1 MSVAEQKIRVLIV
14 EDSVVVR
21 ELLVRILESDP
32 AICVAGCA
40 RDGAEAVAK
49 LAETKPDVVTM
60 DIHMPRMD
68 GIEAT
73 RKIMETHPVPIIIVS
88 ASCDPNDVTQSFRAL
103 EAGAVALIEK
113 PPGVGA
119 PGHGDAARKLVETV
133 KAMAEVRVVK
143 RWTRERMAARPAPAR
158 RVEAVD
164 IELVAIGA
172 STGGPPALHTILAA
186 LPKPFPVPIVIVS
199 ASCDPD
205 DVTQSF
211 RALDAGAVA
220 LLEKPPGP
228 GAPGHEAAA
237 RKLIEMVKAMSQ
249 VRVLK
254 RWPRARMAARP
265 APARHVEPA
274 ADIELVAIGAS
285 TGGPPVLQ
293 TILTALPKPF
303 PVPIV
308 IVQHIAGGFV
318 QGLADWLAQTTGMT
332 VRLASEGELARP
344 GHVYLASDGCHM
356 RFVKRGRISC
366 ADDEPENGLRPAVS
380 CLFRSLAEVYGKRAV
395 GVLLTGMGRD
405 GAAELK
411 LMRDAGAVTIA
422 QDKASAVVNG
432 MPGAAVELDAA
443 AHVCAPA
450 EIAALLRE
458 LTMKPRP
465 IA

>member
-119 PGHGDAARKLVETV
+119 PGHGDAARKLIETV

-186 LPKPFPVPIVIVS
+186 LPKPFPVPIVIV
-199 ASCDPD
+199 
-205 DVTQSF
+205 
-211 RALDAGAVA
+211 
-220 LLEKPPGP
+220 
-228 GAPGHEAAA
+228 
-237 RKLIEMVKAMSQ
+237 
-249 VRVLK
+249 
-254 RWPRARMAARP
+254 
-265 APARHVEPA
+265 
-274 ADIELVAIGAS
+274 
-285 TGGPPVLQ
+285 
-293 TILTALPKPF
+293 
-303 PVPIV
+303 
-308 IVQHIAGGFV
+308 QHIAGGFV
-318 QGLADWLAQTTGMT
+318 QGLADWLSQTTGAT
-332 VRLASEGELARP
+332 VRLASDGEQARP
-344 GHVYLASDGCHM
+344 GHVYLASDGCHL
-356 RFVKRGRISC
+356 RFAKRGRISC

-380 CLFRSLAEVYGKRAV
+380 CLFRSIAEVYGKRAV

-411 LMRDAGAVTIA
+411 RMRDCGAVTIA

-458 LTMKPRP
+458 LTLKPRA

>member
-1 MSVAEQKIRVLIV
+1 MSAPGKKIQVLVV
-14 EDSVVVR
+14 EDSIVVR

-32 AICVAGCA
+32 AIRVVGCA
-40 RDGAEAVAK
+40 RDGVEAVAK

-73 RKIMETHPVPIIIVS
+73 RKIMETH
-88 ASCDPNDVTQSFRAL
+88 
-103 EAGAVALIEK
+103 
-113 PPGVGA
+113 
-119 PGHGDAARKLVETV
+119 
-133 KAMAEVRVVK
+133 
-143 RWTRERMAARPAPAR
+143 
-158 RVEAVD
+158 
-164 IELVAIGA
+164 
-172 STGGPPALHTILAA
+172 
-186 LPKPFPVPIVIVS
+186 PVPIVIVS

-249 VRVLK
+249 VRVVR
-254 RWPRARMAARP
+254 RWPRERMAARP

-274 ADIELVAIGAS
+274 TDIELVAIGAS
-285 TGGPPVLQ
+285 TGGPPALQ
-293 TILTALPKPF
+293 TILAALPKPF

-318 QGLADWLAQTTGMT
+318 QGLADWLAQTTGMS
-332 VRLASEGELARP
+332 VRLAADGEPARP

-411 LMRDAGAVTIA
+411 LMRDSGAVTIA
-422 QDKASAVVNG
+422 QDKASSVING

-443 AHVCAPA
+443 THVCAPA
-450 EIAALLRE
+450 EIAALLHE